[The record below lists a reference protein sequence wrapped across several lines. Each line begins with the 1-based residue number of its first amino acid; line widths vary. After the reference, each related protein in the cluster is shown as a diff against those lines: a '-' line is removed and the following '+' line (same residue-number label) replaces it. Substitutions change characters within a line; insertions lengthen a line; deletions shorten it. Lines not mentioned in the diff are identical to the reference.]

1 MVVNI
6 SSTKTLR
13 LIVADDQPIFI
24 EGLRIVL
31 SSTAPQ
37 MLCEVKAV
45 ARDSRQI
52 LELIRENDADLLLM
66 DMNLLDP
73 ENLKLL
79 PELKKSSG
87 KLRVIV
93 MTSYDDPRLVKAAF
107 RAGADGYLLKNSSR
121 EELLRAI
128 QEVVLSGNTFMG
140 KGVAVSDRPAGET
153 NGANRPDDRFMRK
166 YGLTRREME
175 VMRYIGQ
182 AFSNKDIADQLFIS
196 DQTVSVHRKNIM
208 RKIGVKSTA
217 SLIKIAFEH
226 NLV

>member
-1 MVVNI
+1 VVVNLP
-6 SSTKTLR
+6 SKKTLR

-24 EGLRIVL
+24 EGLRTVL
-31 SSTAPQ
+31 SSSEPQ
-37 MLCEVKAV
+37 LHCLVKGV
-45 ARDSRQI
+45 ARDGRQI
-52 LELIRENDADLLLM
+52 IDLIRDNDADLLLL
-66 DMNLLDP
+66 DINLLDP
-73 ENLKLL
+73 DSLKLL
-79 PELKKSSG
+79 PELKKSSN

-107 RAGADGYLLKNSSR
+107 RAGADGYLLKNSSQ

-128 QEVVLSGNTFMG
+128 YEVVLAGNTFMG
-140 KGVAVSDRPAGET
+140 RGVAVSDRLSGEM
-153 NGANRPDDRFMRK
+153 NGANMPDDRFMRK